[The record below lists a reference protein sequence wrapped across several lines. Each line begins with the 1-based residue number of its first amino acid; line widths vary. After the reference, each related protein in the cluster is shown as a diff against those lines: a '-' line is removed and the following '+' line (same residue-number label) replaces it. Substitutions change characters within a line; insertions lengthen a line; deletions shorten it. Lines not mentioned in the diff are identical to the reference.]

1 MGRVQEDVKS
11 KVVLES
17 YGKDGQP
24 KEAVIMI
31 QVFDLVG
38 GRVSRSLEM

>member
-1 MGRVQEDVKS
+1 MGRVQEEVKS

-24 KEAVIMI
+24 K
-31 QVFDLVG
+31 VFDLVG